1 MAKFILLT
9 RGLAATVDE
18 ADYEAVSELTW
29 HAFDNQGKGW
39 YARTKIPIGGGRY
52 RHVFMHNLLLGIRG
66 VDHIDGNGLNNQ
78 RTNLRPATAVENA
91 RNRRKSPIGS
101 SRYKGVYL
109 FRPGVWRAMIGQDG
123 KQHSL
128 GLFSSEVAAALA
140 YDRAA
145 KRMFGPF
152 AAPNFTEG

>member
-1 MAKFILLT
+1 MAKIILLT
-9 RGLAATVDE
+9 RGLTATVDE

-39 YARTKIPIGGGRY
+39 YARSKIPLGSGRY
-52 RHVFMHNLLLGIRG
+52 RRVFMHNLLLGIRG

-91 RNRRKSPIGS
+91 RNRRKSPAGS

-109 FRPGVWRAMIGQDG
+109 FRPSVWRAMISQDG
-123 KQHSL
+123 KQQSL
-128 GLFSSEVAAALA
+128 GFFSSEIAAALA
-140 YDRAA
+140 YDHAA
-145 KRMFGPF
+145 TRMFGSF
-152 AAPNFTEG
+152 AALNFPVR